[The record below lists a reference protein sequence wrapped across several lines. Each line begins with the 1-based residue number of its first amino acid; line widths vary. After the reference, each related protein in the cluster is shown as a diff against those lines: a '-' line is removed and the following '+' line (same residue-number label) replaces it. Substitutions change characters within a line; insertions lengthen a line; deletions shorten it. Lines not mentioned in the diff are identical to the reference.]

1 MNESVEK
8 SIDKAVTS
16 YYTVGDSNK
25 LPFRLEDR
33 QMKMDEIFEEYGSDT
48 EHRVQAIFSSIFVLQ
63 NRMQTAGEKL
73 QTQISMKQWL
83 LLAMTACCP
92 EPCTLTNVGNL
103 MGCSRQNIKKL
114 ALALEK
120 KGFVRLLSGGN
131 NSVRIELTDKADQ
144 YAEEMGER
152 HLQSLKLLFLD
163 FSDDEIKQLFC
174 LYAKLFAGMERVEK
188 YAEELDR

>member
-1 MNESVEK
+1 
-8 SIDKAVTS
+8 
-16 YYTVGDSNK
+16 
-25 LPFRLEDR
+25 
-33 QMKMDEIFEEYGSDT
+33 MKMDELFEKYNCDT

-63 NRMQTAGEKL
+63 NRMQTAGEKI

-92 EPCTLTNVGNL
+92 EPRTLTNVGNL

-120 KGFVRLLSGGN
+120 KGFVRLLLGGN
-131 NSVRIELTDKADQ
+131 NSVHIELTDKAGK

-152 HLQSLKLLFLD
+152 HLQSLKLLFSD
-163 FSDDEIKQLFC
+163 FNEDEIKLLFR
-174 LYAKLFAGMERVEK
+174 LYSKLFVGMERVEK
-188 YAEELDR
+188 YAEEIG

>member
-1 MNESVEK
+1 
-8 SIDKAVTS
+8 
-16 YYTVGDSNK
+16 
-25 LPFRLEDR
+25 
-33 QMKMDEIFEEYGSDT
+33 MKMDELFKEYDCDT

-83 LLAMTACCP
+83 LLAMTACCT
-92 EPCTLTNVGNL
+92 EPRTLTSIGNL

-120 KGFVRLLSGGN
+120 KGFVRLLLRGN
-131 NSVRIELTDKADQ
+131 NSVHIELTDKVGQ
-144 YAEEMGER
+144 YAEEMEER
-152 HLQSLKLLFLD
+152 HLQSLKLLFSD
-163 FSDDEIKQLFC
+163 FKEDEIKLLFR

-188 YAEELDR
+188 YAEELG

>member
-1 MNESVEK
+1 
-8 SIDKAVTS
+8 
-16 YYTVGDSNK
+16 
-25 LPFRLEDR
+25 
-33 QMKMDEIFEEYGSDT
+33 MKIDEIFESYDCNT
-48 EHRVQAIFSSIFVLQ
+48 EQRKQAIFSSIFVLQ

-83 LLAMTACCP
+83 LLAMAACCP
-92 EPCTLTNVGNL
+92 EPRTLTNVGNL

-131 NSVRIELTDKADQ
+131 NSVQIDLTNKVNQ

-152 HLQSLKLLFLD
+152 HLQSLKLLFSD
-163 FSDDEIKQLFC
+163 FSEDEIKQLFN

-188 YAEELDR
+188 YAEKID

>member
-1 MNESVEK
+1 MK
-8 SIDKAVTS
+8 IDK
-16 YYTVGDSNK
+16 
-25 LPFRLEDR
+25 
-33 QMKMDEIFEEYGSDT
+33 IFESYNCNT
-48 EHRVQAIFSSIFVLQ
+48 EQRMQAIFASIFVLQ

-83 LLAMTACCP
+83 LLAMAACYP
-92 EPCTLTNVGNL
+92 EPRTLTNVGKL

-131 NSVRIELTDKADQ
+131 NSVHIELTDKVSQ

-152 HLQSLKLLFLD
+152 HLQSLKLLFSE
-163 FSDDEIKQLFC
+163 FSEDEITQLFN
-174 LYAKLFAGMERVEK
+174 LYAKLFAGMDRVEK
-188 YAEELDR
+188 YAEKLD